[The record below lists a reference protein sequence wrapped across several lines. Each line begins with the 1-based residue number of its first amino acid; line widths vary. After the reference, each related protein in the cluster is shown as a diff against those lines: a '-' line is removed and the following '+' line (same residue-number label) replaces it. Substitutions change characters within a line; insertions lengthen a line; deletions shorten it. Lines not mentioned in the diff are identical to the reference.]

1 VSVDV
6 LAAVGVGVTV
16 GVTGVGV
23 GVGVTEGVPILQLE
37 LLLVYVP
44 TLLVQDKQSFLPP
57 VQFPIPK

>member
-16 GVTGVGV
+16 GVTGGGV
-23 GVGVTEGVPILQLE
+23 GITEGVTKLQLE

-44 TLLVQDKQSFLPP
+44 KLLVQDKQFFLPP